1 MPARC
6 QTSLLLVRLF
16 QGKKGIAHNQDEY
29 MAVADLRTNLEIY
42 LRSLQALTK

>member
-16 QGKKGIAHNQDEY
+16 QGKRIAHNQDEY